1 MIPVLELRG
10 ALIVAAADALNPIL
24 SYAVCVIG
32 NLLPVPFLIM
42 FVRPVFEWMRRRAKW
57 MQKIVEKLEKKAASK
72 SDVIEKYEMLG
83 LFILVAI
90 PLPGTGAWTGSL
102 VAALLGMR
110 LKKCFPMIALG
121 VLAAGVIM
129 TLGAFGI
136 VSIFA

>member
-1 MIPVLELRG
+1 
-10 ALIVAAADALNPIL
+10 
-24 SYAVCVIG
+24 
-32 NLLPVPFLIM
+32 
-42 FVRPVFEWMRRRAKW
+42 